1 MKRIALLFLVALGCV
16 TLVHAQSSSNPTKMS
31 GTVCDSSCIVQVDN
45 ASTCDKGCTV
55 KSGEAV
61 LVDDQGNVKRI
72 ANQNIC
78 KSHMGKHVT
87 VMAVPSEQ
95 AREKQLAG
103 QEQYFEVLQM
113 EEQVE

>member
-1 MKRIALLFLVALGCV
+1 MKRIALLFLVALGSV
-16 TLVHAQSSSNPTKMS
+16 TLMYAQSASNPTKMS
-31 GTVCDSSCIVQVDN
+31 GTVCDSSCVVQVDN
-45 ASTCDKGCTV
+45 ANTCDKGCTV

-61 LVDDQGNVKRI
+61 LVDDQGKVMHI

-95 AREKQLAG
+95 AREKELAG
-103 QEQYFEVLQM
+103 REQYFQILQL